1 MKPGS
6 LGADIGCGNGKY
18 IGVNPNIVILGSD
31 RYFFLVLKQC
41 VNVYNILLRSRNLVQ
56 IVNQRGHEGMVAD
69 ALELP
74 YRSNTFVS

>member
-1 MKPGS
+1 MVNTLVSIPTLS
-6 LGADIGCGNGKY
+6 FLVRIG
-18 IGVNPNIVILGSD
+18 I
-31 RYFFLVLKQC
+31 FLVLNS
-41 VNVYNILLRSRNLVQ
+41 VNVYNALLRSRNLVQ